1 MDTGQSPLNAA
12 ASAGLASLGQIPD
25 RRLKAMDGLAVT
37 AEVWEEAH
45 EFHRLHQRAHNWLA
59 HGCGILAGLEV
70 IASDPPDSTVYIRP
84 GAAIDAGG
92 ELVVLPQAVA
102 YDFGQAQGDVYLLLT
117 YAESEPAPLPMGDG
131 ARLHARIGYQ
141 VEARAHLPPGPHI
154 ELARVR
160 RQGRQSAIVNAQM
173 PAHPGPN
180 EIDQRAR
187 RRVGVSARNVA
198 GIALSFVGEPG
209 DREQTRAGY
218 ALGLDALA
226 RAASRAGDTDFW
238 VDHDVPLNAPLDRY
252 ALVYVV
258 GFGAFQMSPDDMK
271 GLYDYLQAGGTVWL
285 EGSHRLGDGAAADAA
300 WRDVLA
306 SFGIQPVDLQP
317 GHALLS
323 EPCLFAAPPAGYDAE
338 GQGRLLAR
346 EGVIFSAAD
355 YGSVWQGW
363 RQGRPAAREEIRAA
377 QELGMNALAYAL
389 HRSQAAIRRL

>member
-1 MDTGQSPLNAA
+1 MDTDQSALSAA
-12 ASAGLASLGQIPD
+12 SSAGLAGLQHIPG
-25 RRLKAMDGLAVT
+25 RRLEAMDGLAVT
-37 AEVWEEAH
+37 AEIWEEAH
-45 EFHRLHQRAHNWLA
+45 DFHRLRQRAHNWLA

-84 GAAIDAGG
+84 GAAIDASG
-92 ELVVLPQAVA
+92 ELIVLPQAVA

-117 YAESEPAPLPMGDG
+117 YAESEAAPLPGSDS
-131 ARLHARIGYQ
+131 ARLYAQIGYQ
-141 VEARAHLPPGPHI
+141 IEARPHPPAGPHI

-160 RQGRQSAIVNAQM
+160 RQGRQSAILNAQT
-173 PAHPGPN
+173 PAHPAPN

-187 RRVGVSARNVA
+187 RRVGVSTRKVA
-198 GIALSFVGEPG
+198 GIGLSFVGEQAIN
-209 DREQTRAGY
+209 EQARAGY

-238 VDHDVPLNAPLDRY
+238 VDHDVPLNTPLNRY
-252 ALVYVV
+252 ALVCVV

-285 EGSHRLGDGAAADAA
+285 EGCHRVGDGAAADAA
-300 WRDVLA
+300 WRDALA
-306 SFGIQPVDLQP
+306 SFGIQPADLQP
-317 GHALLS
+317 GHALLV
-323 EPCLFAAPPAGYDAE
+323 EPWLFGALPAGYDAD

-346 EGVIFSAAD
+346 DGVIYSAAD

-389 HRSQAAIRRL
+389 RRSQAAIRPV